1 MTVSSEMVRRFCA
14 EDVDQIQG
22 FTYKE
27 RSVIRDFRNDR
38 CGVELWSQPHTN
50 DPGRDSAEMQ
60 VRLQFERTR
69 VALTAALSDQVVV
82 ASAVADIIAERQR
95 QISKEG
101 WTLEHDDEHEDGSL
115 ADAAACYAATTRAFK
130 AEEFAGVGYKPYTS
144 YSDLWP
150 ASWSDHWF
158 RPKRDRR
165 RRLVI
170 AAALLVA
177 EIERLDRASA
187 ASSTLSGDEPNG

>member
-1 MTVSSEMVRRFCA
+1 M
-14 EDVDQIQG
+14 
-22 FTYKE
+22 
-27 RSVIRDFRNDR
+27 SVID
-38 CGVELWSQPHTN
+38 E
-50 DPGRDSAEMQ
+50 
-60 VRLQFERTR
+60 
-69 VALTAALSDQVVV
+69 
-82 ASAVADIIAERQR
+82 IAKERQR

-101 WTLEHDDEHEDGSL
+101 WSYEHDDEHEDGSL

-130 AEEFAGVGYKPYTS
+130 AEEFAGVGYKPYTA

-150 ASWSDHWF
+150 KSWADHWF
-158 RPKRDRR
+158 RPQKSRR

-187 ASSTLSGDEPNG
+187 VTSTHRETL

>member
-1 MTVSSEMVRRFCA
+1 MTMTVIDEIA
-14 EDVDQIQG
+14 
-22 FTYKE
+22 
-27 RSVIRDFRNDR
+27 
-38 CGVELWSQPHTN
+38 
-50 DPGRDSAEMQ
+50 
-60 VRLQFERTR
+60 
-69 VALTAALSDQVVV
+69 
-82 ASAVADIIAERQR
+82 AERQR

-150 ASWSDHWF
+150 KSWADSWF
-158 RPKRDRR
+158 RPNRNRR
-165 RRLVI
+165 RKLII
-170 AAALLVA
+170 AAALIVA

-187 ASSTLSGDEPNG
+187 VPSTLPRGGA